1 MAVAAQPTRP
11 TQKAAVRTP
20 TPCVLEQRV
29 ARVAVKL
36 ATLELME
43 LGVVSALIITARVCV
58 RMSVSIPQ
66 WSMVWTQ
73 KVRPFPW
80 QFTPDSFFGPSYQLG
95 PGYIRLA

>member
-11 TQKAAVRTP
+11 TQKAPVRTP
-20 TPCVLEQRV
+20 MPSALQQRV

-58 RMSVSIPQ
+58 SVCLCLSGSGVWCGRRKYGLFHDNSQQILSSDQSI
-66 WSMVWTQ
+66 
-73 KVRPFPW
+73 K
-80 QFTPDSFFGPSYQLG
+80 
-95 PGYIRLA
+95 

>member
-11 TQKAAVRTP
+11 TQKAPVRTP
-20 TPCVLEQRV
+20 MPSALQQRV

-58 RMSVSIPQ
+58 RLSVSVRQ

-73 KVRPFPW
+73 KVRPFP
-80 QFTPDSFFGPSYQLG
+80 
-95 PGYIRLA
+95 